1 MKSCLIFYWL
11 SEKTGGVTGML
22 DVAENGPGKM
32 GEQALPRSPRSFWV
46 CQWRGSEFQGAPV
59 DSFLRSPP
67 GEGMLGDR
75 VAG

>member
-1 MKSCLIFYWL
+1 M
-11 SEKTGGVTGML
+11 EML

-32 GEQALPRSPRSFWV
+32 GERALPTSSHSFWV
-46 CQWRGSEFQGAPV
+46 CQWRGSGFRGVPV

-67 GEGMLGDR
+67 GEGRLGDR